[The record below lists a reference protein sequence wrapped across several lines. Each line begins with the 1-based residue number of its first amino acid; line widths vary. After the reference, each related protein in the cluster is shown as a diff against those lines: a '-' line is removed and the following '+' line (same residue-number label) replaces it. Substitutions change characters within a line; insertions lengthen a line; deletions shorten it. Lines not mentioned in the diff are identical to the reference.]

1 MKEII
6 ASIEKRFKL
15 EEKPAGEFSSLK
27 VGPMKFFTRHWNG
40 GLLGNVSIMEATGM
54 MGLMRM
60 ETLVINPVRIDM
72 PLLSL
77 DLVVAMGKVT
87 MIAELY
93 GTTVRDF
100 DQKDMLKVKES
111 LSSLSDRPAVKAW
124 YDDIRL
130 GCSVGKQGRKKD
142 LAAIEKGFSDFIGAY
157 LEAAAGCREITE
169 KTELEK
175 KRACADAYINGLLEH
190 GGPSTDVFVK
200 KLGREKTADFFHK
213 VLFG

>member
-1 MKEII
+1 MKELI
-6 ASIEKRFKL
+6 ARIQKSFRL

-27 VGPMKFFTRHWNG
+27 VGPMKFSTRHWDG
-40 GLLGNVSIMEATGM
+40 GLLGNVSFMEAKGM

-93 GTTVRDF
+93 DTTIGGF
-100 DQKDMLKVKES
+100 DQKSMIKVKES
-111 LSSLSDRPAVKAW
+111 LSSLSDRPAAKAW

-130 GCSVGKQGRKKD
+130 GCSVGKQGKKND
-142 LAAIEKGFSDFIGAY
+142 LEAVEKGFSDFIGAY

-175 KRACADAYINGLLEH
+175 KRACANAYTDGLLEH

-200 KLGREKTADFFHK
+200 KLGREKTAEFFHK